1 MSGLGHDE
9 LLARPRIG
17 PAYSAEVSAGVSA
30 GRAGRAG
37 LCAVGSTVLKALAA
51 PVLTPLPVTKDDAR
65 EAQPAAARIQ
75 RSQSKTRNNFPQTKV
90 ALSHG

>member
-17 PAYSAEVSAGVSA
+17 LAYPAEVSAGVPT

-37 LCAVGSTVLKALAA
+37 LCAVGSTALKALAA
-51 PVLTPLPVTKDDAR
+51 PVLTPLPVTKGRRPR
-65 EAQPAAARIQ
+65 EAQPAAAGIH
-75 RSQSKTRNNFPQTKV
+75 RSQSKTRNNLHK
-90 ALSHG
+90 LR